1 MDDADPRDRLA
12 LPLDVGDLDAALAM
26 ARRVAPWFAIAKVG
40 HELYAEAGPEAFDR
54 LQELGFRVFA
64 DLKYYDIPTTVE
76 RAARAVGRR
85 GVHFLNF
92 PAVGGEAMLRAGV
105 EGLHDG
111 ARDAGHAPPVALAVT
126 VLTSEPRADAFDERL
141 EVAVRAGCDGVV
153 CSAHEIAAVHARD
166 PRLSTMVPGI
176 RLAGGERHDQSR
188 VATPEDAVR
197 AGADWLVVGRPVT
210 AAADPE
216 AAAASVARSVAAG
229 FASTR

>member
-1 MDDADPRDRLA
+1 MTDVDVRDRLV

-26 ARRVAPWFAIAKVG
+26 ARRLAPWFGIAKVG

-76 RAARAVGRR
+76 RAARAIARR
-85 GVHFLNF
+85 GVQFLNF

-105 EGLHDG
+105 EGLREG
-111 ARDAGHAPPVALAVT
+111 AREAGHAPPVALAVT
-126 VLTSEPRADAFDERL
+126 VLTSDPRADAFDERL
-141 EVAVRAGCDGVV
+141 DVAVRAGCDGVV
-153 CSAHEIAAVHARD
+153 CSAHEIAAVRARD
-166 PRLSTMVPGI
+166 AQLTTMVPGI
-176 RLAGGERHDQSR
+176 RLAGGAHHDQAR

-197 AGADWLVVGRPVT
+197 AGANWVIVGRPVT

-216 AAAASVARSVAAG
+216 AAATEVAQSVAAG
-229 FASTR
+229 LATSA